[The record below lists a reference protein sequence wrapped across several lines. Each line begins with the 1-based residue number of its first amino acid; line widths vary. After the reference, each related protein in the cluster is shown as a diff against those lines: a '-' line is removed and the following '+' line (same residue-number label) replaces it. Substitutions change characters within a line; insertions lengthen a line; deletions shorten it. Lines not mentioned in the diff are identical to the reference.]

1 MIGCFGYLLS
11 MVLEHLDGFA
21 TASVGLLLNNSFVT
35 TNRRPVWHV
44 YQLGVRLVMRRGVLH
59 QLW

>member
-1 MIGCFGYLLS
+1 MIGSLGYLPS
-11 MVLEHLDGFA
+11 MMLEHLDGFA

-35 TNRRPVWHV
+35 MNRRPVWHV
-44 YQLGVRLVMRRGVLH
+44 YQLGARLVMSRGVLH